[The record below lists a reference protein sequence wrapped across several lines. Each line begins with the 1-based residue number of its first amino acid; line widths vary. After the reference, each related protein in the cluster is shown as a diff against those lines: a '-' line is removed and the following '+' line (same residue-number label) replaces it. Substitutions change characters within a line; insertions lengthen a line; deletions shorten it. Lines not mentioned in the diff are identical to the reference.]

1 MGVVEGE
8 MYNLAE
14 VDTKELGEAID
25 MIKDLSEAIY
35 YCTVTKAMEESE
47 KQQHSSQQMYYT
59 PMPDRMY
66 YSGDGRTSSSNGNSS
81 SHNGNESSSS
91 NGRYYTER
99 EYPSMMQRDMK
110 EGRSPQSR
118 RMYMEGKEAR
128 MDKTY
133 QMRELEKYVQELTQD
148 IIEMVEDASPEEKQ
162 YLSKKI
168 SVLANKITQLNDQH

>member
-1 MGVVEGE
+1 MSDRLEKMKECLMGVVEGE

-35 YCTVTKAMEESE
+35 YCTVTKAMEKSE
-47 KQQHSSQQMYYT
+47 HSSQQMYYT

-66 YSGDGRTSSSNGNSS
+66 YSGDGRTSSSNSGNSS
-81 SHNGNESSSS
+81 SHSGNGSSSS

-99 EYPSMMQRDMK
+99 EYPSMMQKDMK

-133 QMRELEKYVQELTQD
+133 QMRELEKYVQELT
-148 IIEMVEDASPEEKQ
+148 
-162 YLSKKI
+162 
-168 SVLANKITQLNDQH
+168 